1 MLQVRVLSL
10 RPNKD
15 YNFDTISIEVI
26 VLIFVQKLCFIMTS
40 RIFASRISV
49 RIKIISFLSTEF

>member
-1 MLQVRVLSL
+1 MPQVRILSL